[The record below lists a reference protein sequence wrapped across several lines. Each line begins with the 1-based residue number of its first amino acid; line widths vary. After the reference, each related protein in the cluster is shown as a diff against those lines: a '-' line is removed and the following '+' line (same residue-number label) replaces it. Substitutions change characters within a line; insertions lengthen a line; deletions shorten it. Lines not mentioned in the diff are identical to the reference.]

1 MHEDT
6 AETESLVLA
15 EEASKLLN
23 DGVKEFICSY
33 RSLRVV
39 VIVLVFSEL
48 ADNKNVWV
56 LVMYFPK
63 LEIISNIF
71 SVLDHGLCF
80 NPSILQFTS
89 MDPKQNFFFRWE
101 CL

>member
-1 MHEDT
+1 MLSQYLCHFSTEMAEIWTPGTFFEDVRT
-6 AETESLVLA
+6 
-15 EEASKLLN
+15 
-23 DGVKEFICSY
+23 KEFICRY

-63 LEIISNIF
+63 LEF
-71 SVLDHGLCF
+71 ATMVF
-80 NPSILQFTS
+80 SIL
-89 MDPKQNFFFRWE
+89 DPGLPLQSV
-101 CL
+101 

>member
-1 MHEDT
+1 MHYGT
-6 AETESLVLA
+6 P
-15 EEASKLLN
+15 
-23 DGVKEFICSY
+23 KEFICSY

-63 LEIISNIF
+63 LEITTNIF
-71 SVLDHGLCF
+71 SVLDLGLCF
-80 NPSILQFTS
+80 NP
-89 MDPKQNFFFRWE
+89 P
-101 CL
+101 

>member
-1 MHEDT
+1 MFVKEHFFSER
-6 AETESLVLA
+6 
-15 EEASKLLN
+15 
-23 DGVKEFICSY
+23 GKEFICSY

-63 LEIISNIF
+63 LEF
-71 SVLDHGLCF
+71 ATMVF
-80 NPSILQFTS
+80 SIL
-89 MDPKQNFFFRWE
+89 DPGLPLQSV
-101 CL
+101 